1 LFKHIGLA
9 VKLNVLVL
17 LVLALFLVVVVFLLV
32 RNTQEL
38 TEKIG
43 GEKINEEVN
52 IIQSRLNQIET
63 QLLDNTGFIVT
74 NVAFFQA
81 VGKRSSQETTEIIT
95 TANASLGVDDITVV
109 DGDGKRLVDLEAEEN
124 LTQEDVLLQSALR
137 GRVMNAL
144 LIEENAQA
152 ISLSLS
158 VTKPVV
164 SETGNVLGALQ
175 MSYRISGE
183 FLTSLIFESQGI
195 HLGLVYDDRFI
206 ARSNDADGSRDKIL
220 HNGIAYD
227 PQSVQLAQN
236 GQTVVL
242 DHLVNGDSGIP
253 YTVAYVPV
261 QPAAEGT
268 LAVIM
273 ILVELEEIYAFQN
286 VTLLNTILVFAGLT
300 TFALAVIYLNI
311 YRMMIRP
318 LYKLRTIAQTMTSG
332 QYSERAVISTS
343 DEVGQLASAFNE
355 MAIAIQ
361 QREVSLQAAREQA
374 ERADQVKSMFLA
386 SISHELRTPLN
397 AIINLTKFVGL
408 GMYGD
413 VNPEQIDILNKVE
426 TRSKHLLNLIN
437 DVLDISKIETGSLE
451 LFVEEDLNIGDIVC
465 QTVETAQ
472 SLLLNKPVEIIQAIQ
487 PDLPSFTGDAQRVQQ
502 IILNLLSNACK
513 FTDEGAIQV
522 NAFQDKEEIIISIQ
536 DSGPGIAI
544 QEQKFIFEAFRQ
556 TKDGLR
562 KGNGTGLGLPISQR
576 LSEAH
581 GGRIWL
587 ESAEGKGSTF
597 YVALPLASPLMPT
610 I

>member
-1 LFKHIGLA
+1 
-9 VKLNVLVL
+9 
-17 LVLALFLVVVVFLLV
+17 
-32 RNTQEL
+32 
-38 TEKIG
+38 
-43 GEKINEEVN
+43 
-52 IIQSRLNQIET
+52 
-63 QLLDNTGFIVT
+63 
-74 NVAFFQA
+74 
-81 VGKRSSQETTEIIT
+81 
-95 TANASLGVDDITVV
+95 VDDITVV